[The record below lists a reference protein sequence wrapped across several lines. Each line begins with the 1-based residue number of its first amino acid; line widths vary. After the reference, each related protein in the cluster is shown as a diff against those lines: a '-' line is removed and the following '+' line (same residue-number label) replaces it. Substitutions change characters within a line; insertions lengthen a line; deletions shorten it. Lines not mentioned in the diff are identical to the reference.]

1 LVSFHCGHELLRS
14 TDVATAEAVRAAF
27 DTAKRYSPCVLY
39 LRDVE
44 ALAADTAAAAALPKV
59 LQACM
64 WRGSEASEA
73 SEGGLTC
80 RYTPTVLVVA
90 GTTNAA
96 ELSAPVRRCFT
107 HRLTVELPDDRG
119 RARILGRLLKPH
131 AITQTLR
138 PQTLAADPA
147 CVREMASAVS
157 GATPR
162 DLRAV
167 ATGTTTAAVLR
178 CQPSAASLLNTDAGA
193 APETVSSSPSQLV
206 QADLDGALRMAKA
219 KQGKSLGSPKVPNV
233 RWDAVGGLE
242 DVRAAIL
249 DTVQL
254 PLRHKALFAAG
265 LKQRSGVLLYGP
277 PGTGKTLLAKV
288 CSSQLA
294 IRTNVI
300 AAATGGRGSA
310 DVYSLSAAAGTQV
323 VATECALNFM
333 SVKGPELIS
342 MYIGESER
350 QVSGPTCAVQCAR
363 VPVIQGVPGG

>member
-1 LVSFHCGHELLRS
+1 MTGSGRREAVTAAAAVLGCQLVSFNCGHELLRS

-27 DTAKRYSPCVLY
+27 DTANRYSPCVLY

-44 ALAADTAAAAALPKV
+44 ALAADTAAAAALSKV

-64 WRGSEASEA
+64 WRGNEAPEA

-80 RYTPTVLVVA
+80 RHTPTVLVVA

-119 RARILGRLLKPH
+119 RARMLGRLLQPH
-131 AITQTLR
+131 ATTPTLT
-138 PQTLAADPA
+138 PQCLAADLA
-147 CVREMASAVS
+147 CVRDAASAVS

-178 CQPSAASLLNTDAGA
+178 CHPSAGSLLDTGADA
-193 APETVSSSPSQLV
+193 APETVSSSPSQMV
-206 QADLDGALRMAKA
+206 QADLDSALRTAKA
-219 KQGKSLGSPKVPNV
+219 KQGKTLGSPQVPNM

-254 PLRHKALFAAG
+254 PLKHKALFAAG

-288 CSSQLA
+288 CSLF
-294 IRTNVI
+294 
-300 AAATGGRGSA
+300 
-310 DVYSLSAAAGTQV
+310 L
-323 VATECALNFM
+323 
-333 SVKGPELIS
+333 
-342 MYIGESER
+342 
-350 QVSGPTCAVQCAR
+350 PTR
-363 VPVIQGVPGG
+363 PSS